1 VGCRCFPYLS
11 PGASTCGAAL
21 MLFLESVGS
30 QAIVGWTIGLF
41 ATSLDCTVAA
51 LVAFLGDSVLAWH
64 GLKREGPPP

>member
-1 VGCRCFPYLS
+1 
-11 PGASTCGAAL
+11 

-41 ATSLDCTVAA
+41 ATALDCTVAA